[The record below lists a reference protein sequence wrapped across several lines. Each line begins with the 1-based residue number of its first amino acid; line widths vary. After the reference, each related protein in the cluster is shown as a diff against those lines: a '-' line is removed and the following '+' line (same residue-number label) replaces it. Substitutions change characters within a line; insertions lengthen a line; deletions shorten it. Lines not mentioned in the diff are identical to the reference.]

1 MTALTEE
8 MIESIKAVPVF
19 PLATASK
26 DGIPNVAPMGMVFV
40 VDPETI
46 WIADNYM
53 NKTRFNV
60 EENPKASLYVYGAGA
75 KGCLQIKA
83 DVTVATEGPDF
94 EKLVALAYE
103 KKPTLNPKAVLIL
116 KITNLFTCAP
126 GPDAGAKLA

>member
-1 MTALTEE
+1 MTALTDE
-8 MIESIKAVPVF
+8 MIASIKAVPVF

-40 VDPETI
+40 ADPETI
-46 WIADNYM
+46 WIADNFM
-53 NKTRFNV
+53 NKTRANV

-83 DVTVATEGPDF
+83 DVTVATEGEDF
-94 EKLVALAYE
+94 EKLVSLAFE

-116 KITNLFTCAP
+116 KITDIFTCAP

>member
-1 MTALTEE
+1 MTALTDE
-8 MIESIKAVPVF
+8 MIASIKAVPVF

-40 VDPETI
+40 ADPETI
-46 WIADNYM
+46 WIADNFM
-53 NKTRFNV
+53 NKTRANV

-83 DVTVATEGPDF
+83 DVTVATEGEDF
-94 EKLVALAYE
+94 EKLVSLAFE

-116 KITNLFTCAP
+116 KITDLFTCAP

>member
-1 MTALTEE
+1 MTALTDE
-8 MIESIKAVPVF
+8 MIASIKAVPVF

-26 DGIPNVAPMGMVFV
+26 NGIPNVAPMGMVFV
-40 VDPETI
+40 ADPETI
-46 WIADNYM
+46 WIADNFM
-53 NKTRFNV
+53 NKTRANV

-83 DVTVATEGPDF
+83 DVTVATEGEDF
-94 EKLVALAYE
+94 EKLVSLAFE

-116 KITNLFTCAP
+116 KITDLFTCAP